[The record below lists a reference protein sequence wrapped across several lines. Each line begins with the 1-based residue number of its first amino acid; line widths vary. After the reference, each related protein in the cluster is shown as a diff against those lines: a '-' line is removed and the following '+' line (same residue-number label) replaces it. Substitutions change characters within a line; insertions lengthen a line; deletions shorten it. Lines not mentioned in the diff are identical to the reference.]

1 MYSTLP
7 GSPPRCPSTTAKR
20 WGLAKGKRPCL
31 SGRLPELGRRRPR
44 PLLFC
49 FLLKRPLSR
58 GGRRPGIA
66 PSFNSVAQSSF
77 FYLHIF
83 TWPLFPE
90 SPRRVKFIPRQLVAP
105 LDAVLLPPPPPAPLR
120 PPRLDLEGRLVQ
132 DDPLVLL
139 RPILQQS
146 LKRARR
152 PPPALAP
159 APVPSPASASAA
171 PEGGP
176 LPASRLLE
184 LEGELP
190 LLPPRPP
197 RRPLPPRPSASRA
210 AAAAIAAVARDPE
223 AAVGNLR

>member
-1 MYSTLP
+1 M
-7 GSPPRCPSTTAKR
+7 
-20 WGLAKGKRPCL
+20 
-31 SGRLPELGRRRPR
+31 GRRRPR
-44 PLLFC
+44 PLFFC
-49 FLLKRPLSR
+49 FLLKRPRSR

-66 PSFNSVAQSSF
+66 PSLVHSYF
-77 FYLHIF
+77 FYVHLF

-90 SPRRVKFIPRQLVAP
+90 SPRRVKFLPRQLVAP

-120 PPRLDLEGRLVQ
+120 SPRLDLEGRLVQ

-146 LKRARR
+146 LKRAGR

-159 APVPSPASASAA
+159 APVPSPAAPAA

-176 LPASRLLE
+176 LPASRLFE

-190 LLPPRPP
+190 LLSPRPP
-197 RRPLPPRPSASRA
+197 RRPLPPRPPASRSAGA
-210 AAAAIAAVARDPE
+210 AVAAVARDPE